1 MWWSSLSN
9 YYVANKHCLKQEVV
23 CENVQKW
30 SQKQILTAE
39 LYSHVFRSPNLSV
52 PTERLCDGVR
62 NWTGLYSMTNLMQ
75 ELEID
80 WLVNTL
86 HMKKAS
92 QIDVRWSRNV
102 AIWDSYSGIY
112 QETSCRLQRRCH
124 KNQTK
129 PIYLM
134 IYRELIIL
142 S

>member
-1 MWWSSLSN
+1 M
-9 YYVANKHCLKQEVV
+9 Y
-23 CENVQKW
+23 KW

-52 PTERLCDGVR
+52 ATERLCDGVR

-102 AIWDSYSGIY
+102 AIWDSCSGIY

-124 KNQTK
+124 KNQTNHNIELFEYEVSSK
-129 PIYLM
+129 YL
-134 IYRELIIL
+134 YPLQNY
-142 S
+142 